1 MFNNRRKT
9 LIKRLVL
16 VAALISAGMA
26 QAVEVGVTSGNNFSK
41 QENVWGVTVGTQ
53 VKGFGVTGGFDRNAS
68 ADTYSIIAAKDVTKL
83 GSASIAAK
91 AGVAYVD
98 TKVNPDGYALIV
110 GAGASMPIAKKVSAT
125 LDYSYQAGESK
136 VSSQDGNRLTA
147 GLKYSF

>member
-1 MFNNRRKT
+1 

-16 VAALISAGMA
+16 VAALISASMA
-26 QAVEVGVTSGNNFSK
+26 QAVEVGVTDGNNFTK

-53 VKGFGVTGGFDRNAS
+53 VKGFGLTGGFARNGS
-68 ADTYSIIAAKDVTKL
+68 SDTFSVLGSKDVAKV
-83 GSASIAAK
+83 GPASVAVK

-98 TKVNPDGYALIV
+98 NKVNSDGYALIV
-110 GAGASMPIAKKVSAT
+110 GAGASMPIAKKVAAT

>member
-1 MFNNRRKT
+1 MG
-9 LIKRLVL
+9 
-16 VAALISAGMA
+16 ALIGALTAA
-26 QAVEVGVTSGNNFSK
+26 QAVEIGITDGNNFTK
-41 QENVWGVTVGTQ
+41 NENVWGLTVGTQ
-53 VKGFGVTGGFDRNAS
+53 VKSFGLTGGFERNAS
-68 ADTYSIIAAKDVTKL
+68 ADTYSIVVAKDVTKF
-83 GSASIAAK
+83 GPASVAVK

-110 GAGASMPIAKKVSAT
+110 GAGVSMPIAKKVSAT

>member
-1 MFNNRRKT
+1 M
-9 LIKRLVL
+9 IKRLVL
-16 VAALISAGMA
+16 VAALVSASMA
-26 QAVEVGVTSGNNFSK
+26 QAVEVGVSSGNNFSK

-53 VKGFGVTGGFDRNAS
+53 VRALGVTGGFARNAS
-68 ADTYSIIAAKDVTKL
+68 SDTFSVLGAKDVAKF
-83 GSASIAAK
+83 GPAAVAVK

-98 TKVNPDGYALIV
+98 SKVNPDGYAAIV
-110 GAGASMPIAKKVSAT
+110 GAGVNMPIAKKVSAT